1 VLKNNTATGNQV
13 GFSLGSHNTLAN
25 NTATNN
31 LGNGFQLFADDH
43 LLEANIAQNNG
54 QNGVR
59 LFTGASN
66 NQIVKT
72 KASGNG
78 SFDLQDDNVNC
89 GTNQWTN
96 NTGTKSQGCIQ

>member
-1 VLKNNTATGNQV
+1 M
-13 GFSLGSHNTLAN
+13 LAN
-25 NTATNN
+25 NTAISN
-31 LGNGFQLFADDH
+31 LRNGFELGEDVTNA
-43 LLEANIAQNNG
+43 LLEANSARNNG

-89 GTNQWTN
+89 GTNQWEKN
-96 NTGTKSQGCIQ
+96 IGTKSQGCIQ